1 MEQKLNEIIER
12 MISNGYDSKLASE
25 MIKNYIELYFQNAKN
40 KVGSYVESFINT
52 LSESEL
58 SSQNNIKFADILKME
73 ERDNDESVN
82 GIFYEFKSMISEGVM
97 ELISSSNLIDTFS
110 NAGIVDKKYGLYKL
124 GKIDGF
130 IEMVSAENNADLI
143 QLTISDV
150 TYYMSLNDLRL
161 LLLEKGIDESC
172 YNIIWGKYGLG
183 PRYPREVKEEGL
195 YFDGEAISKKLA
207 NNQGTKR
214 K

>member
-58 SSQNNIKFADILKME
+58 SNQNNIKFAGILKME
-73 ERDNDESVN
+73 ERDNDKSVN
-82 GIFYEFKSMISEGVM
+82 GIFYEFKSMISQGVM
-97 ELISSSNLIDTFS
+97 KLISSSNLIDTFS
-110 NAGIVDKKYGLYKL
+110 NAGIVDKEYGQYKL

-130 IEMVSAENNADLI
+130 IEMLSAENNADLI
-143 QLTISDV
+143 QLRISDV
-150 TYYMSLNDLRL
+150 AYYMSLNDLRL
-161 LLLEKGIDESC
+161 LLLEKGIDEGC

-183 PRYPREVKEEGL
+183 SRYPREVKEEGL
-195 YFDGEAISKKLA
+195 YFDGEAISKKLV